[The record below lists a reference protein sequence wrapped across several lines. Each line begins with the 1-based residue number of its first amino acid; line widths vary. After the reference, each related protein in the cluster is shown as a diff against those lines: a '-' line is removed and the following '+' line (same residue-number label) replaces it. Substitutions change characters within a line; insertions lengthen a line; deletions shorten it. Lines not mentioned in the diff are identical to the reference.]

1 MDEKSLW
8 QAVLGELEVSLSKAS
23 FTTWFRET
31 FIHSFSNGVVVIGV
45 PDAFHKEWLQNKYHE
60 QILKTLNKL
69 SPTKIKEVRYQIVTK
84 KEFPLKPKP
93 APSSAALKKETIEP
107 SLNPF
112 YTFHSFVVG
121 PSNRLAHAAALS
133 VAKAPGKIY
142 NPLFIYGGAGLGKTH
157 LLQAIGNAIKDE
169 KRTLYATCEKFATE
183 FVQALQN
190 GTINHFKEKYRN
202 IDLLLIDDI
211 QFLVGKEGTKEEFFH
226 TFNALYQENKQIVIS
241 SDRPPKAL
249 SALEDRLVSRFEGGM
264 IADILP
270 PDLET
275 RIAILN
281 QKKKEKNYEVS
292 DEIIEFIAQRVQQ
305 NVRELEGALTRLV
318 AMCQL
323 SGEPP
328 TLEKASQIITNSG
341 TPARTRLTFKKI
353 IEEVGRFYGLSF
365 EDILAPKRDKSLAH
379 PRQIV
384 MYLLRHE
391 LNLSFPKIGRELKRD
406 HTTVIH
412 GCERIEKEI
421 IQNQGLKQEILL
433 LKSRLYNE

>member
-69 SPTKIKEVRYQIVTK
+69 SPTKIKEVKYQIVTK

-93 APSSAALKKETIEP
+93 TPSPTVLKKETIEP
-107 SLNPF
+107 SLNPY
-112 YTFHSFVVG
+112 YTFQSFVVG

-169 KRTLYATCEKFATE
+169 KRVLYATCEKFATE

-353 IEEVGRFYGLSF
+353 IEEVSRFYGLSF

-379 PRQIV
+379 PRQIA

-391 LNLSFPKIGRELKRD
+391 LNLSFPKIGKELKRD